1 MFVDYTAQFA
11 KRARCLYTNFFCS
24 QYIKTVVSPIF
35 VDNKKKKGKKDYTR
49 HHQAIKRKS
58 KREKKTDDYSPKFY
72 SHSSTLMF
80 SYVLTR
86 QIV

>member
-35 VDNKKKKGKKDYTR
+35 VDNKKKKKERKIIPGT
-49 HHQAIKRKS
+49 IKLS
-58 KREKKTDDYSPKFY
+58 KGRVNEKKN
-72 SHSSTLMF
+72 
-80 SYVLTR
+80 
-86 QIV
+86 